1 MSNYEGKQGGH
12 PVLGIVLGILGIL
25 AAIFLCLFTGIIGG
39 AIAGILGLAAFLIG
53 LSARKYSKGFGAIF
67 TGAVALILAV
77 VFTIVS
83 VNTFKEI
90 RNEASKYSEKAPLV
104 VKSLDNPY
112 LGIIGMIIKL
122 PKDEG
127 SAQELLDQFHYIE
140 DEMKKEKNTT
150 TAATEAPA
158 ETKTEN

>member
-25 AAIFLCLFTGIIGG
+25 AAIFLCIFTGIIGG

-53 LSARKYSKGFGAIF
+53 LSARKYQKGFGAIIA
-67 TGAVALILAV
+67 GALALVLAV
-77 VFTIVS
+77 VLTIGS
-83 VNTFKEI
+83 INTFKAI
-90 RNEASKYSEKAPLV
+90 RNEASKYAEQAPLV

-112 LGIIGMIIKL
+112 LGIIGMIINL

-127 SAQELLDQFHYIE
+127 SAQELVDQFHLVE
-140 DEMKKEKNTT
+140 EEMKKANNT
-150 TAATEAPA
+150 TAATEASA